1 MRGNVIGFDASTN
14 TGAISGHD
22 GRRYDFATM
31 DWHAA
36 NPPHHGDLVDFV
48 ATDQRAT
55 QIYLLEPEYVEPTT
69 NEFYLSARGRIS
81 RSQFW
86 LKFVLPV
93 LIVFVVLQV
102 IFMAVGVG
110 DRGSTIILIIWDLI
124 ILWPSIAIYIKRAH
138 DRDRSGWFLL
148 LFLVPLLN
156 LWPII
161 ELWFVRGTVGA
172 NRFGPDPVRPS

>member
-1 MRGNVIGFDASTN
+1 MRGNVIGFDANTN

-22 GRRYDFATM
+22 GKRYDFATI

-36 NPPHHGDLVDFV
+36 NSPHHGDLVDFV

-55 QIYLLEPEYVEPTT
+55 QIYLIEPEYVEPTT
-69 NEFYLSARGRIS
+69 NEFYLSAQGRIS

-86 LKFVLPV
+86 LKFALPI
-93 LIVFVVLQV
+93 LIIFIVLQV
-102 IFMAVGVG
+102 ILLATDVS
-110 DRGSTIILIIWDLI
+110 RGASRTVLLIWDLI

-138 DRDRSGWFLL
+138 DRNRSGWFLL

-161 ELWFVRGTVGA
+161 ELWFVRGTIGA
-172 NRFGPDPVRPS
+172 NRFGPDPVRQS